1 MQKFDLFAN
10 KNSKYL
16 ICKFS
21 DHIEAFDKVN
31 VFFYGNDFVV
41 VVAVAVAIVLYFEYV
56 DFVVFAA
63 GAVHTLFVYCVQ
75 QLLRLLLLLMMLLL
89 MLLFLL
95 ANANLHTVMK
105 TPSLLRVTLFR
116 THSIVLNTT
125 ILLMQ
130 KLDLEK

>member
-41 VVAVAVAIVLYFEYV
+41 VVTVAVAIVLYFEYV

-63 GAVHTLFVYCVQ
+63 GAVHTLFVYCVPTVVEIVVVVVVADDVVVVVD
-75 QLLRLLLLLMMLLL
+75 LR
-89 MLLFLL
+89 
-95 ANANLHTVMK
+95 
-105 TPSLLRVTLFR
+105 
-116 THSIVLNTT
+116 
-125 ILLMQ
+125 
-130 KLDLEK
+130 